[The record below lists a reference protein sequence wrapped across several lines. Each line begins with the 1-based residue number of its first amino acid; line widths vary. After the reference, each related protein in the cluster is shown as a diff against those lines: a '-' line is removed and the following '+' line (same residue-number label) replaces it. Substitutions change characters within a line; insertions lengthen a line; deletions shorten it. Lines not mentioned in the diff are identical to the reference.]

1 MDKQVIVSI
10 SREFCSGGHAIG
22 EYIAKAMGLG
32 LVDRN
37 MLDEIAQRKNIRIE
51 YPGKIRRKAPE
62 PHPVQAGGGVLQFD

>member
-37 MLDEIAQRKNIRIE
+37 MLDEIAQRKNIRI
-51 YPGKIRRKAPE
+51 K
-62 PHPVQAGGGVLQFD
+62 